1 MSVATPDA
9 ATTATPSAHLRL
21 EGVVSGYGQ
30 IMAIK
35 GISLHVD
42 TGEVVALIGAN
53 GAGKSTTLRTISGLL
68 RPRAGAISFEGKR
81 IDHVAPHEI
90 VALGISHA
98 PEGRAIFGR
107 LSVLEN
113 LRLGAYQRSARA
125 EIDQDLERVLVLF
138 PRLRERVKQ
147 DGGTLSGGEQQMLAI
162 ARALMARPRLLL
174 LDEPSMGLSPVL
186 VETIFRTVIEI
197 NRAGTTILL
206 VEQNAAMALQVARRG
221 YVLESGTVA
230 LEASA
235 AELRASDLV
244 RKTYLGET

>member
-1 MSVATPDA
+1 MSVAPNRA
-9 ATTATPSAHLRL
+9 ATPAPSAHLRL

-35 GISLHVD
+35 GISLHVE
-42 TGEVVALIGAN
+42 TGEIVALIGAN

-68 RPRAGAISFEGKR
+68 RPRAGVISFEGKR
-81 IDHVAPHEI
+81 IDHVAPHLI
-90 VALGISHA
+90 VGRGISHS

-113 LRLGAYQRSARA
+113 LRLGAYQRSSRG
-125 EIDQDLERVLVLF
+125 EINQDMERVLGLF

-221 YVLESGTVA
+221 YVLESGSIA

-244 RKTYLGET
+244 RKTYLGEA